1 MANEQLKALSIL
13 VIEKTQKDT
22 NRKFMTAKVRA
33 KDAYDAGAGVCEDS
47 LESNVYLDVKLTK
60 ASGVTLPAKEG
71 IYEVDSAVAFEDTR
85 EDCKRPT
92 LWIKPKEAGLNVSFH
107 FKRELPTNNDDAPRR
122 KRVSKVIA
130 NDCKDHAPI
139 CEVNSDDLPF

>member
-1 MANEQLKALSIL
+1 MANETLKALSIL
-13 VIEKTQKDT
+13 VVEKTQKDT
-22 NRKFMTAKVRA
+22 NRKFMTAKIRA

-47 LESNVYLDVKLTK
+47 LDANVYLDVKLTK
-60 ASGVTLPAKEG
+60 STGLTLPSQEG

-107 FKRELPTNNDDAPRR
+107 FKRDLPTNNDEAPRR
-122 KRVSKVIA
+122 KRVSKVLA
-130 NDCKDHAPI
+130 DNGNNVEA
-139 CEVNSDDLPF
+139 DDLPF